1 MKYDADTFREFII
14 AYELCQTNEDRE
26 SFVVNMFKPIDD
38 IWLDNQQSFIRE
50 LNSILWVQTMGSQIE
65 FPYGK
70 CIHHTDRTHRE
81 VMVRVKEHCQS
92 TMNGIAY
99 FAKTIMKSIEAEEK
113 AKKAVDANS
122 EFAKL

>member
-1 MKYDADTFREFII
+1 MKYDANTFREFII

-70 CIHHTDRTHRE
+70 CIHHTDRTNRE
-81 VMVRVKEHCQS
+81 VLVRVKEHCQS

-113 AKKAVDANS
+113 AKKS
-122 EFAKL
+122 G